1 MAFGLR
7 ASQLGKMAPL
17 GVAEVID
24 SYLSLEPVMEP
35 NRLEVSKRLGRPD
48 LDAVDTYDQ
57 GRLRIRLL
65 SGELQLLS
73 PCEFTAHLPVGDRWR
88 PVAGVSAAS
97 VMVEGRTVPADRRQ
111 LMVGVVASR
120 PLAPGAFRAEWLARH
135 GAEWPRVSG
144 IGVHPALR
152 GFWGRYQEFDRAW
165 LHFRCVI

>member
-1 MAFGLR
+1 MAYGLR
-7 ASQLGKMAPL
+7 ASQLGKTVPP

>member
-1 MAFGLR
+1 MPPGI
-7 ASQLGKMAPL
+7 
-17 GVAEVID
+17 AEVID

-48 LDAVDTYDQ
+48 LDAVDIYQ
-57 GRLRIRLL
+57 GRLQIRLL
-65 SGELQLLS
+65 TGELQLLS

-97 VMVEGRTVPADRRQ
+97 IRVEGRTVPADRRQ

-135 GAEWPRVSG
+135 CAEWPRVSG
-144 IGVHPALR
+144 IGVHPDLR
-152 GFWGRYQEFDRAW
+152 GSWGRYQEFDRTW
-165 LHFRCVI
+165 LHFRCVF